1 MQGEAD
7 PGEALG
13 PPLCT
18 QQEPQEQSRSGR
30 TRWAA
35 VGDRVGGRKGKHRGQ
50 ESAEEW
56 ECSGQASSLGEE
68 KGQ

>member
-7 PGEALG
+7 PGG

-18 QQEPQEQSRSGR
+18 QQELREQRRSGR
-30 TRWAA
+30 IRWAA
-35 VGDRVGGRKGKHRGQ
+35 VGDRVGGRKGERRGQ

-56 ECSGQASSLGEE
+56 EFSGQAGSLGEE